1 MKQLLILIATFFYI
15 GRLPIMPGTYTSFA
29 VVALAYVINPYWQ
42 APFYI
47 QLIVI
52 AIIFFIGVPAARQ
65 AEIYFE
71 KKDPGQCT
79 IDEVAGQLVALL
91 WVPHSILL
99 YVISF
104 FLFRFFDILKPPP
117 VKQLEKPAGGWGIM
131 LDDIAA
137 GLYALGAI
145 HLGIFLYKTLF

>member
-1 MKQLLILIATFFYI
+1 MKQLLVLIATFFNI

-29 VVALAYVINPYWQ
+29 VVALAYVIKPYWQ

-52 AIIFFIGVPAARQ
+52 AVIFFIGVPAARQ
-65 AEIYFE
+65 AEIHFK

-91 WVPHSILL
+91 WAPHTIVV
-99 YVISF
+99 YIASF
-104 FLFRFFDILKPPP
+104 FLFRFFDIFKPPP
-117 VKQLEKPAGGWGIM
+117 VKQLEKPANGWGIM

-137 GLYALGAI
+137 GLYALGAL
-145 HLGIFLYKTLF
+145 HLGIYLYKVLF